1 MVKRK
6 SRPQTHTA
14 IIVGAETELVCGSE
28 NYSGTKIPWAEMP
41 VRVRI
46 SSKAP
51 IKLEWWQMLS
61 LRRTENPQELD
72 RNQPA
77 PLILF
82 RNEKDDS

>member
-28 NYSGTKIPWAEMP
+28 NYSGKKIPWAEMP

-46 SSKAP
+46 SSKAL
-51 IKLEWWQMLS
+51 IKLE
-61 LRRTENPQELD
+61 
-72 RNQPA
+72 
-77 PLILF
+77 
-82 RNEKDDS
+82 